1 MQIAAHNY
9 NALGKIGPHYDR
21 PEYRPP
27 EQPPVEE
34 NNPRPAPPRGDRR
47 TLSTRNT
54 DAPLK
59 KAARPSSARLS
70 LDTAQTLVYSTA
82 ALIRNLPPHRTSQ
95 EPHLGLPTGLMTP
108 VYV

>member
-1 MQIAAHNY
+1 MQIVTNNY

-27 EQPPVEE
+27 EQPPVDE
-34 NNPRPAPPRGDRR
+34 NKPQPVPPQGDRR

-59 KAARPSSARLS
+59 KAVSLSSARLS
-70 LDTAQTLVYSTA
+70 LDNAQTLVYSTA
-82 ALIRNLPPHRTSQ
+82 ALIRNLPPHSTSQ
-95 EPHLGLPTGLMTP
+95 EPHLRLPTGLMTP